1 MTKPLVMAAQV
12 LHLLF
17 LEPLPHTQV
26 VVVVRQI
33 LTGQEV
39 LAVLVVAEPAE
50 LVAGQQVVLEL

>member
-1 MTKPLVMAAQV
+1 MAAQV

-39 LAVLVVAEPAE
+39 LAVLAAVEQVE
-50 LVAGQQVVLEL
+50 LVAGQQAVLER